1 MSASFAVPAGAV
13 NYWLLLV
20 VAVGGVLFLTKA
32 LGKLFV
38 RLGQPAVVGEIL
50 AGVVLGGSVL
60 GLLDTRDPI
69 IHALAQAGAMV
80 LLFEAGLHTEPS
92 ALWRGGRAATAVA
105 VVGVV
110 VSFVLG
116 YLAASWLGANWVEA
130 TVTAAALCATSVGVS
145 SKVLGGLGR
154 LQTEEGRTVLGAAVI
169 ADVIALAILAVLM
182 SLVTGHTMTMESL
195 IWSAVLPA
203 AFLFGLMLDSAGLN
217 GRVERAT
224 KWLTTLL
231 VPFFFA
237 VTGALLNLRM
247 VGTSHALTLAAVLI
261 AFGVIAKV
269 VSGWAATSVPG
280 DKLLIG
286 MAMVPRGEV
295 GLIFAQAGLAAGAID
310 QVTFAAIML
319 MVVVTTIITPPALV
333 AIARRS
339 MPAVAT

>member
-1 MSASFAVPAGAV
+1 MT
-13 NYWLLLV
+13 YWLLLI
-20 VAVGGVLFLTKA
+20 VAIAGVLAGTKA

-38 RLGQPAVVGEIL
+38 RFGLPAVVGEIL
-50 AGVVLGGSVL
+50 AGVVLGGSML
-60 GLLDTRDPI
+60 GILDTRDPI

-92 ALWRGGRAATAVA
+92 ALWRGGRSASAVA

-110 VSFVLG
+110 VPLVLG
-116 YLAASWLGANWVEA
+116 YLVASWLGANWLEA

-145 SKVLGGLGR
+145 SRVLGELGR
-154 LQTEEGRTVLGAAVI
+154 LQTDAGRTILGAAVI
-169 ADVIALAILAVLM
+169 DDVIGLAILAVLM
-182 SLVTGHTMTMESL
+182 SLVTGHTMTMESV

-203 AFLFGLMLDSAGLN
+203 SFLFGLLLDSAGLN

-247 VGTSHALTLAAVLI
+247 LGTSQALALGASLI
-261 AFGVIAKV
+261 AVGVLGKV

-310 QVTFAAIML
+310 QITFAAIML
-319 MVVVTTIITPPALV
+319 MVLVTTLITPPALV

-339 MPAVAT
+339 TPVVVT